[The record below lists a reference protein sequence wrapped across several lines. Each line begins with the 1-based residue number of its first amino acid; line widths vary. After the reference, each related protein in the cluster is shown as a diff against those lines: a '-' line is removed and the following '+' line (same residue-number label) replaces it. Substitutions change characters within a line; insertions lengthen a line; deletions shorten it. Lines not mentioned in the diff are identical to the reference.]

1 MIFTLARSA
10 LALATLIGAA
20 TAMAPS
26 FVSVAF
32 AADPKAEALAREAY
46 ALAEANRWK
55 ESCPKY
61 AESLKLEPSYGV
73 EYSLAECYEKM
84 GKLGSA
90 LTHYRHVEE
99 APKAAN
105 KQALSLK
112 AHERIAAIEPQV
124 PKVKVVLPSGTTP
137 RDVVVK
143 IDGNRIAPEQFAEM
157 PIDSGEHN
165 VEVSSSQGG
174 KKTWTDTIH
183 VQIGT
188 YPIEVPELTSA
199 EEPKPAA
206 NLTTVPLG
214 QSRANP
220 TYRVVGGVAAGLGVA
235 GVVVGSIFGL
245 SARSKR
251 DDAREICRANDPKQ
265 CHNEAGLD
273 VWRDASTAGT
283 ISTIGFIVGPALIAT
298 GVVLWV
304 IAPSTPVLTGS
315 VDPNGRG
322 GTIGLRG
329 VF

>member
-1 MIFTLARSA
+1 LARSA
-10 LALATLIGAA
+10 PSSALACFILAVA
-20 TAMAPS
+20 LAAPS
-26 FVSVAF
+26 SIAF
-32 AADPKAEALAREAY
+32 AADPKAESLAKEAY
-46 ALAEANRWK
+46 ALAEAGKWADA
-55 ESCPKY
+55 CPKY
-61 AESLKLEPSYGV
+61 AESLKLEQSYGV
-73 EYSLAECYEKM
+73 QYSLAECYEKT

-90 LTHYRHVEE
+90 LFHYRRVEE

-112 AHERIAAIEPQV
+112 AHDRIAAIEPQV
-124 PKVKVVLPSGTTP
+124 SKVKVVLPAGITP
-137 RDVVVK
+137 KDVVVK
-143 IDGNRIAPEQFAEM
+143 IDGNKIAPENFSEM
-157 PIDSGEHN
+157 PIDTGEHN
-165 VEVSSSQGG
+165 VEVSQAG
-174 KKTWTDTIH
+174 KKPWTDTIH

-199 EEPKPAA
+199 KEEAAKPITTT
-206 NLTTVPLG
+206 TTVPLG

-220 TYRVVGGVAAGLGVA
+220 TYRIVGGVAVGVGVV

-251 DDAREICRANDPKQ
+251 DEAREICRANDAKQ

-273 VWRDASTAGT
+273 VWRDASSAGT
-283 ISTIGFIVGPALIAT
+283 ISTVGFILGPALIAT

-304 IAPSTPVLTGS
+304 IAPTTPVLTGS